1 MKVVNI
7 ERVIISAEELA
18 TLEKAKDILET
29 MSLCGCAVSDDAI
42 EIAESLDGVIEN
54 VLVCDEDDTG
64 AFISFASFCAKQSSK
79 GIPFPVLHESSLTGC
94 PFL

>member
-42 EIAESLDGVIEN
+42 EIAESIDCVIDN
-54 VLVCDEDDTG
+54 VLVCDDDDTG
-64 AFISFASFCAKQSSK
+64 AFISF
-79 GIPFPVLHESSLTGC
+79 HEGEVVAYDFDFEIEGEGTETETE
-94 PFL
+94 

>member
-29 MSLCGCAVSDDAI
+29 MSLCGCDISDDAI
-42 EIAESLDGVIEN
+42 EVAESLDNVIDN
-54 VLVCDEDDTG
+54 VLVWDDDDTG
-64 AFISFASFCAKQSSK
+64 AFVSF
-79 GIPFPVLHESSLTGC
+79 HEGEVVTYDFDFEIEGEDTETETE
-94 PFL
+94 

>member
-29 MSLCGCAVSDDAI
+29 MSLCGCDISDEAI
-42 EIAESLDGVIEN
+42 EVAESLDDVIAN
-54 VLVCDEDDTG
+54 VLVCGDDDTG
-64 AFISFASFCAKQSSK
+64 AFVTFNAGEVVAYDFDFDIEGEDK
-79 GIPFPVLHESSLTGC
+79 ETETE
-94 PFL
+94 

>member
-42 EIAESLDGVIEN
+42 EVAESLDGVIEN
-54 VLVCDEDDTG
+54 VLVCDDDDTG
-64 AFISFASFCAKQSSK
+64 AFISFNAGEVVAYNFDFEIE
-79 GIPFPVLHESSLTGC
+79 GEDTETE
-94 PFL
+94 